1 MPFSKKTSTFTGSFS
16 QKNSAL
22 AKQPSAYKLF
32 FDRRGRYIFV
42 RLAGFSTRFFWGH
55 VAGEC
60 QSLPL
65 ACHAQTLDLPH
76 PKPLTCH
83 EQRVSPA
90 TRGGYKS
97 SLFLFSNCSFFWG
110 GLDNYVF
117 FWLDC
122 SFLSL
127 SGLNICFL
135 TWCLID
141 LSLFVV
147 SFCFPFWVSAYFSS
161 ICYLDS
167 FFLVLILM
175 LILHQKSFSMNAP
188 CCWEFKMK
196 HSWK

>member
-83 EQRVSPA
+83 VQTPDLPRETLDLPHPNLWPPTPKALDPPHVA
-90 TRGGYKS
+90 
-97 SLFLFSNCSFFWG
+97 
-110 GLDNYVF
+110 GLTTCV
-117 FWLDC
+117 
-122 SFLSL
+122 
-127 SGLNICFL
+127 
-135 TWCLID
+135 CL
-141 LSLFVV
+141 
-147 SFCFPFWVSAYFSS
+147 FCFVLVFLLAIFISSNFSDFKLCFYFFEM
-161 ICYLDS
+161 
-167 FFLVLILM
+167 FFF
-175 LILHQKSFSMNAP
+175 KFSYI
-188 CCWEFKMK
+188 
-196 HSWK
+196 

>member
-83 EQRVSPA
+83 VQTPDLPRENPWPA
-90 TRGGYKS
+90 TPKPLTSHAQSPWPAARGRS
-97 SLFLFSNCSFFWG
+97 HDMCLF
-110 GLDNYVF
+110 
-117 FWLDC
+117 
-122 SFLSL
+122 
-127 SGLNICFL
+127 I
-135 TWCLID
+135 
-141 LSLFVV
+141 LFVLV
-147 SFCFPFWVSAYFSS
+147 FLLAIFISSNFSDFKLRFYFFEM
-161 ICYLDS
+161 
-167 FFLVLILM
+167 FFLI
-175 LILHQKSFSMNAP
+175 
-188 CCWEFKMK
+188 
-196 HSWK
+196 